1 MRKLAF
7 LLAALLLLASAGV
20 VAAIDVTMRAQ
31 SGSGQDGTVSLT
43 PADGKTRVVIDIKP
57 GPAGVAQPAHIH
69 EGTCANL
76 NPKPLFALK
85 PVVDGKSETI
95 VDVALSQLQSKP
107 HAVNVHKSATEIST
121 YVSCGDIP
129 LAQVALPRT
138 GGLAPV
144 WLALA
149 AGGLVLAGWALR
161 ARRTA

>member
-1 MRKLAF
+1 
-7 LLAALLLLASAGV
+7 
-20 VAAIDVTMRAQ
+20 
-31 SGSGQDGTVSLT
+31 
-43 PADGKTRVVIDIKP
+43 
-57 GPAGVAQPAHIH
+57 VAQPAHIH